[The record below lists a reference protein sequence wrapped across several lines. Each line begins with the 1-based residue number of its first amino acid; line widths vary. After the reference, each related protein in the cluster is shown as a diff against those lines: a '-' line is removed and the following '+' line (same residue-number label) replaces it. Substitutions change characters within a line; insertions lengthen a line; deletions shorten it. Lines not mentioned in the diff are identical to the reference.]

1 MELKTGTSSD
11 TVMKL
16 MRETN
21 ITINITNTTTNIR
34 RLTVLI
40 AVPRD
45 PEAINL

>member
-11 TVMKL
+11 TAIKL
-16 MRETN
+16 MRET
-21 ITINITNTTTNIR
+21 TYTNIR

-40 AVPRD
+40 TVPRD